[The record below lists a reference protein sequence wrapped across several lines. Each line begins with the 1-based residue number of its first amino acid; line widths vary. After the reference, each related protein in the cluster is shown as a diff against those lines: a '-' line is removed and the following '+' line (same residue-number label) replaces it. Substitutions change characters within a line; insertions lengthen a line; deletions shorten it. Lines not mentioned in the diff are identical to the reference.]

1 MALPSNPTSTAGVTN
16 RTVSVAG
23 TSGYTG
29 TVTYGQGVTQYLI
42 SDPATRYVDENSGAV
57 GKSNLNY
64 GSGRRNSGLGLPKI
78 SGLDKALGA
87 LGAGVAAYQSI
98 VGAIDGAVAAGSA
111 LAAAGRQLKSSF
123 SSLFAE
129 KKSPADDPFTG
140 KYARTSISNDDWR
153 VKINTN
159 WAVLNSPLLKPLADT
174 DGMVFPYL
182 PNINVTHRANYTAVD
197 PIHNN
202 FTIQNYKG
210 SSVEDITI
218 TGEFSVDSQEQ
229 GEYWIAA
236 TTFLKTVTKMFYG
249 QSVPQ
254 GNPPLVCRL
263 SGYGQY
269 VFDDIPVV
277 VKNYQVEF
285 KDGVQ
290 YKRISPPG
298 DGVRTARGGVGTWVP
313 VLSTITVVVAP
324 IYSRQNL
331 RRFNLQDYANGKS
344 SGVL

>member
-29 TVTYGQGVTQYLI
+29 IVSYGAGAKQYLI
-42 SDPATRYVDENSGAV
+42 SDPATNYVNANSGTV
-57 GKSNLNY
+57 GQSNVIA
-64 GSGRRNSGLGLPKI
+64 GKKKGGTGLPKI

-87 LGAGVAAYQSI
+87 LGAGIAAYQTI
-98 VGAIDGAVAAGSA
+98 AGSITGLQNA
-111 LAAAGRQLKSSF
+111 YKDVQAAGRQLGASF
-123 SSLFAE
+123 RSVFDQSKPKLVTEVKGSYTQTAVS
-129 KKSPADDPFTG
+129 K
-140 KYARTSISNDDWR
+140 DDWR
-153 VKINTN
+153 VRLNTN
-159 WAVLNSPLLKPLADT
+159 WNVLNAPLLAPLVAT

-210 SSVEDITI
+210 STIEDITI
-218 TGEFSVDSQEQ
+218 SGDFSVSSQDD
-229 GEYWIAA
+229 GRYWIAA

-249 QSVPQ
+249 DSVPQ

-269 VFDDIPVV
+269 IFDDIPVV
-277 VKNYQVEF
+277 VKNYQIEL
-285 KDGVQ
+285 KDSVQ
-290 YKRISPPG
+290 YKRISDPEG
-298 DGVRTARGGVGTWVP
+298 RYTWVP
-313 VLSTITVVVAP
+313 AMSTITIVVAP
-324 IYSRQNL
+324 IYSRENL

>member
-1 MALPSNPTSTAGVTN
+1 MALPSNPTSSAGVSN
-16 RTVSVAG
+16 RVVSVAG

-29 TVTYGQGVTQYLI
+29 VVSYGAGVTQYLI
-42 SDPATRYVDENSGAV
+42 SDPAADYVNANSGTV
-57 GKSNLNY
+57 GQSNLNY
-64 GSGRRNSGLGLPKI
+64 SSTKQKQFGLPKL

-87 LGAGVAAYQSI
+87 LG
-98 VGAIDGAVAAGSA
+98 GAVAAYGAVVGSFNAALDAGAA
-111 LAAAGRQLKSSF
+111 LAAGAKQLGATFKNIGKKLPQIPEGPKGTYATTKIAKS
-123 SSLFAE
+123 
-129 KKSPADDPFTG
+129 
-140 KYARTSISNDDWR
+140 DWR
-153 VKINTN
+153 VKLNTN
-159 WAVLNSPLLKPLADT
+159 WDILQVSGQRNLLLPLAET

-182 PNINVTHRANYTAVD
+182 PNINVTHRANYTSVD

-202 FTIQNYKG
+202 FSIQGYKG
-210 SSVEDITI
+210 STVEDITI
-218 TGEFSVDSQEQ
+218 TGEFSVDSQTE

-249 QSVPQ
+249 QSKPS

-263 SGYGQY
+263 SGYGKF

-290 YKRISPPG
+290 YKKISI
-298 DGVRTARGGVGTWVP
+298 DQTFTWVP
-313 VLSTITVVVAP
+313 VLSTITVVVSP
-324 IYSRQNL
+324 VYNRESL
-331 RRFNLQDYANGKS
+331 RRFDLQNYANGLT

>member
-1 MALPSNPTSTAGVTN
+1 MALPSNPTSTAGVAN

-29 TVTYGQGVTQYLI
+29 TVTYCQGVTQYLI
-42 SDPATRYVDENSGAV
+42 SDPATRYVDQNSGGLASQANAARAS
-57 GKSNLNY
+57 KKN
-64 GSGRRNSGLGLPKI
+64 GLGLPKI

-111 LAAAGRQLKSSF
+111 LATAGRQLKSSF

-129 KKSPADDPFTG
+129 KKSPADN
-140 KYARTSISNDDWR
+140 NDTPGVWAKTANQNQDWR
-153 VKINTN
+153 VKLTTN
-159 WAVLNSPLLKPLADT
+159 WAVLNSPLLQPLAET

-210 SSVEDITI
+210 STVEDITI
-218 TGEFSVDSQEQ
+218 TGEFSVNSQEEGQ
-229 GEYWIAA
+229 YWIAA

-263 SGYGQY
+263 SGYGEF

-277 VKNYQVEF
+277 VKNYQIEF
-285 KDGVQ
+285 KDSVQ
-290 YKRISPPG
+290 YKKIDP
-298 DGVRTARGGVGTWVP
+298 RTLNTAAGTGTWVP

-324 IYSRQNL
+324 IYSRENL
-331 RRFNLQDYANGKS
+331 RRFSLNDYANGKTT
-344 SGVL
+344 GVL

>member
-29 TVTYGQGVTQYLI
+29 IVSYGAGAKQYLI
-42 SDPATRYVDENSGAV
+42 SDPATNYVNANSGTV
-57 GKSNLNY
+57 GQGPS
-64 GSGRRNSGLGLPKI
+64 SASRQRSGLGLPKI

-87 LGAGVAAYQSI
+87 LGAGIAAYQTIAGSI
-98 VGAIDGAVAAGSA
+98 TGLQNAYQDIKAAGSQ
-111 LAAAGRQLKSSF
+111 LGSSIKGLFQERQKPS
-123 SSLFAE
+123 E
-129 KKSPADDPFTG
+129 TPFTG
-140 KYARTSISNDDWR
+140 TYVRTTASSDDWR
-153 VKINTN
+153 VRLNTN
-159 WAVLNSPLLKPLADT
+159 WAVLNAPLLLPLQQT

-182 PNINVTHRANYTAVD
+182 PNINITHRANYTAVD

-210 SSVEDITI
+210 STIEDITI
-218 TGEFSVDSQEQ
+218 SGDFSVSSQSEGQ
-229 GEYWIAA
+229 YWIAA

-269 VFDDIPVV
+269 IFDDIPVV
-277 VKNYQVEF
+277 VKNYQIEL
-285 KDGVQ
+285 KDSVQ
-290 YKRISPPG
+290 YKRILSESLG
-298 DGVRTARGGVGTWVP
+298 YTWVP
-313 VLSTITVVVAP
+313 AMSTITIVVAP
-324 IYSRQNL
+324 IYSRENL